1 MASFST
7 CSTRDFQQRSQ
18 NTVTG
23 GGLLRE
29 LLPVVLALFTALLA
43 ARALLRSGDA
53 DCQAVSSECSSWFV
67 WDRCDPLKA
76 GVVSICRKV
85 LGQASNLPPATNI
98 LQQRGVFNLKSPSS
112 HCLSG
117 TSNGRKLLPV
127 EVVEL
132 QKANFSCRLYQVNLQ
147 IRQRDAFAVC
157 WLWVTKQMGG
167 RSRDIFRL
175 IMDIRNWNFVAT
187 LAEGSGNAGPISIG
201 ST

>member
-67 WDRCDPLKA
+67 WERCDPLKA
-76 GVVSICRKV
+76 GVGFICKGV
-85 LGQASNLPPATNI
+85 GSSKEPPSHNRYLATA
-98 LQQRGVFNLKSPSS
+98 RGVYNLKLPSS

-117 TSNGRKLLPV
+117 SSNGRKLLPV

-132 QKANFSCRLYQVNLQ
+132 QKAIFSCRLYHVNIQ
-147 IRQRDAFAVC
+147 IR
-157 WLWVTKQMGG
+157 
-167 RSRDIFRL
+167 
-175 IMDIRNWNFVAT
+175 
-187 LAEGSGNAGPISIG
+187 
-201 ST
+201 